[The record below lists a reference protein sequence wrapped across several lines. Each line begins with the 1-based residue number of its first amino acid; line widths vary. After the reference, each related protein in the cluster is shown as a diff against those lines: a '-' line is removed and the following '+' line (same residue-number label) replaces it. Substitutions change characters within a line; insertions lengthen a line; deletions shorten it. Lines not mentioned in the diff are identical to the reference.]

1 MGSSTTP
8 YRAHTLPDSL
18 KIRCGFRLHRR
29 LSVNLIEF
37 VPTLP
42 PSGICVNS
50 AKTPKSNVK
59 TRYFSVLCTNVRE
72 QRTIGAK
79 NITGITV
86 FLGILIIEAITFS
99 YYRQKYNFSA
109 APCLNKIQHN
119 GKSWNNTLFLAS
131 FQHKKEIPDLKL
143 YQVWYLFWQN
153 YDKLIQCTAL

>member
-1 MGSSTTP
+1 MGTP
-8 YRAHTLPDSL
+8 QSFIGHTPPPTLW
-18 KIRCGFRLHRR
+18 KNRCGFRLHRR
-29 LSVNLIEF
+29 LSVTLIEY

-59 TRYFSVLCTNVRE
+59 TRHFSALRTNVCE
-72 QRTIGAK
+72 QRTIDAK

-109 APCLNKIQHN
+109 ASHRSKIQYNKKVGTTLHFGHHSSIKKKYLTRN
-119 GKSWNNTLFLAS
+119 CIKSGTFS
-131 FQHKKEIPDLKL
+131 G
-143 YQVWYLFWQN
+143 FW
-153 YDKLIQCTAL
+153 I